1 MKPEIP
7 MGLALVLCDT
17 IIEDRITGKKSLIGM
32 FDRLASGNFPCVHP
46 HLSILVSLTSGKG
59 KYPCKIVCT
68 HVEADTIAFQGEG
81 EIELQ
86 HPHQVVDIAFNFHG
100 IKFPNPGTYNLQF
113 LVDDFP
119 VMTRRVFLEQIKKK
133 PTDKA

>member
-1 MKPEIP
+1 MKPETP

-17 IIEDRITGKKSLIGM
+17 IIEDRTTGKKSLIGM
-32 FDRLASGNFPCVHP
+32 FDRLASSNFPCVHP
-46 HLSILVSLTSGKG
+46 HLAILVSLTSGKG
-59 KYPCKIVCT
+59 KYPCKITCT
-68 HVEADTIAFQGEG
+68 HVESDAIAFQGEG
-81 EIELQ
+81 EIELT

-100 IKFPNPGTYNLQF
+100 VKFPKPGIYNLQF

-133 PTDKA
+133 PADKA